1 MNKTVIVFGII
12 IFVIIFWLIGFV
24 NTLHD
29 DVDVSYGFNEKA
41 IVTGDVSY
49 ITSSKLSLKEKKSLW
64 NKSNLKQEMLEF
76 FPHFIQMKNF
86 VEENMEDDDILK
98 KELLSNIE
106 FVEIEY
112 IGGSFSIEKARTAL
126 SNF

>member
-29 DVDVSYGFNEKA
+29 DVDVSHGFNEKA
-41 IVTGDVSY
+41 IATGDVSY
-49 ITSSKLSLKEKKSLW
+49 ITSNKLSLKEKKSLW
-64 NKSNLKQEMLEF
+64 NKSNLKQEMLRF

-86 VEENMEDDDILK
+86 VDENMEDDDILK
-98 KELLSNIE
+98 KELIFNIE
-106 FVEIEY
+106 SVESEY
-112 IGGSFSIEKARTAL
+112 IGGSFTIEKARTAL
-126 SNF
+126 SDF